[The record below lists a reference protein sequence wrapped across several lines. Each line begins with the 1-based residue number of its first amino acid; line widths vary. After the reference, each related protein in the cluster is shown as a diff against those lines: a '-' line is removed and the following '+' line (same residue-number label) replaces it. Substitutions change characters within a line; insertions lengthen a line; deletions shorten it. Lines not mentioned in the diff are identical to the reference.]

1 VVGAAA
7 GVWSLDRGDRARGR
21 PRPLHRLLLGAQ
33 ARPDVLPCGTPRG
46 ARPHRARAAGR
57 DRLLRALDPR
67 HGRRVPAQPD
77 DDPPLACQH
86 KITTGAS
93 SRRSAGTV
101 ASAAGTVTPDL
112 PCPAHGMTRHV
123 PRADGSFR
131 CARCRSEQV
140 AARRRRVKR
149 QLVDEA
155 GGCCELCGYDA
166 CLGAL
171 QFHHVDPGAKSFA
184 ISRRGV
190 TRALSKARE
199 EAAKCVLLCANCH
212 AEVEAGL
219 AQLPLRSDDHGH
231 VVAVLPIHHFPG

>member
-1 VVGAAA
+1 MERESHAARHA
-7 GVWSLDRGDRARGR
+7 ARGPIER
-21 PRPLHRLLLGAQ
+21 ELLAEIVACRLSIRDMADVFDRSPSTIRRWLAKHGITPAAS
-33 ARPDVLPCGTPRG
+33 ARRG
-46 ARPHRARAAGR
+46 A
-57 DRLLRALDPR
+57 
-67 HGRRVPAQPD
+67 
-77 DDPPLACQH
+77 
-86 KITTGAS
+86 GA
-93 SRRSAGTV
+93 V
-101 ASAAGTVTPDL
+101 ASAAQTTTPDL
-112 PCPAHGMTRHV
+112 PCPTHGVTRHV

-155 GGCCELCGYDA
+155 GGCCALCGYDA
-166 CLGAL
+166 CVAAL

-184 ISRRGV
+184 ISRAGV

-231 VVAVLPIHHFPG
+231 VLSR

>member
-1 VVGAAA
+1 MADVFDRSPSTIRRWLAKHGITPAA
-7 GVWSLDRGDRARGR
+7 SAR
-21 PRPLHRLLLGAQ
+21 
-33 ARPDVLPCGTPRG
+33 RG
-46 ARPHRARAAGR
+46 A
-57 DRLLRALDPR
+57 
-67 HGRRVPAQPD
+67 
-77 DDPPLACQH
+77 
-86 KITTGAS
+86 GA
-93 SRRSAGTV
+93 V
-101 ASAAGTVTPDL
+101 ASAAQTTTPDL
-112 PCPAHGMTRHV
+112 PCPAHGVTRHV

-155 GGCCELCGYDA
+155 GGCCALCGYDTCVA
-166 CLGAL
+166 AL

-184 ISRRGV
+184 ISRAGV

-231 VVAVLPIHHFPG
+231 VLSR